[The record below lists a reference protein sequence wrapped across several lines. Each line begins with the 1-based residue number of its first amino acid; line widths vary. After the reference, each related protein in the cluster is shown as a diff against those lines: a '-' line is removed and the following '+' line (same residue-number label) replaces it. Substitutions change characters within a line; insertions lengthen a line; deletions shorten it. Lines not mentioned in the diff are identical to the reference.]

1 MRGVYTAYA
10 KITSLAAAKTLMLVT
25 VPSSKVV
32 EIYSASVSNA
42 TNETN
47 EQLEI
52 ALYTVNVFGSAAG
65 SSVTPAKSEAG
76 DAAAS
81 VTVIANLTVE
91 PTSYVSA
98 PLDAEGANSLGGYRF
113 DPIPETRPVAAP
125 SSSFGLR
132 LISTPTSFDAIVKI
146 VFREIG

>member
-10 KITSLAAAKTLMLVT
+10 KITGLVAAKTLMLVT

-32 EIYSASVSNA
+32 EVYSASVSNA

-47 EQLEI
+47 EQLEFSMYRVN
-52 ALYTVNVFGSAAG
+52 ALGSPSG
-65 SSVTPAKSEAG
+65 TSVTPEKHETG

-81 VTVIANLTVE
+81 VTVTANLTVE
-91 PTSYVSA
+91 PTSYVTN
-98 PLDAEGANSLGGYRF
+98 PFDAEGSNSLGGYRF
-113 DPIPETRPVAAP
+113 DPIPETRPVMAP

-132 LISTPTSFDAIVKI
+132 LISTPTSFDAVVKI